1 MNDDDTFKL
10 NPQSHVRFLEMN
22 VYKCNE
28 IQL

>member
-1 MNDDDTFKL
+1 MNNDNTFKL
-10 NPQSHVRFLEMN
+10 NPQSNILCEMY